1 MRLTSLLPMCTW
13 WEDEPCF
20 INICTY
26 SIWYSNPRIKA
37 MVERGLVMLQK
48 QQDKRGAML
57 ECDRGEGEM
66 QPSGEGR
73 RKKKKKWVPLFM
85 LIS

>member
-1 MRLTSLLPMCTW
+1 
-13 WEDEPCF
+13 
-20 INICTY
+20 
-26 SIWYSNPRIKA
+26 